1 MPIENVNKL
10 LHYYIKI
17 LVLCQTIRNS
27 SQENDYY
34 SHYYNFVPSRR
45 KMHTR
50 TLRVTDIFLRYVR
63 ETFLITGI
71 SIKYMHIRYA
81 QGLRNVVSMYIGNAI
96 RTMYRDECRAFVGLS
111 GFPGSRDGFRVST
124 YEMRRALLREM

>member
-1 MPIENVNKL
+1 MKLWILNIIKL
-10 LHYYIKI
+10 LHYYIKAS
-17 LVLCQTIRNS
+17 VVCQTIRNS

-34 SHYYNFVPSRR
+34 FHHYNFVPSRR

-50 TLRVTDIFLRYVR
+50 AFRVTDIFLRYVR

-96 RTMYRDECRAFVGLS
+96 RTMS
-111 GFPGSRDGFRVST
+111 G
-124 YEMRRALLREM
+124 